1 MDEKII
7 RLSEENNNTSLTQAL
22 SSLKN
27 QKVSQRDPFSL
38 FITLIVCIVVGPR
51 FFFVHCC
58 LQDTLAISDH

>member
-27 QKVSQRDPFSL
+27 QKVSKRDPFSL

-51 FFFVHCC
+51 FFVHCC
-58 LQDTLAISDH
+58 LQDTLATSDH